1 MQAGITVEELRAGGW
16 PLASLKDDLELSLGR
31 SAVKELKAG
40 GFVTKELRKAGYS
53 VDELTKAGFKKRIAE
68 AVDGRTLK
76 ELLGT
81 EGALTA
87 RKGGGREGH
96 YEAHELREA
105 GFSAKELK
113 GAQLDARSLKVA
125 GYTAK
130 EMRLAEFKLK
140 ELIGAGYSAAEL
152 KDGGFEMG
160 LPRMGPLEFK
170 FDKSAEIS
178 ESWLEGLVRFRQG
191 AAGPID
197 SRAGAAAAQAR
208 LQKPAQALLQK
219 LHEHGLYTMG
229 QLEACALHG
238 KLAKDFDS
246 VGYSESIAEFFDMA
260 RVDSRESETRWT
272 RQVQS
277 FFLSL
282 AGNLSAME
290 KVCMNYAVAAAL
302 VLTMT
307 FGNYSSVDNDAWVYF
322 RRVMLTSGRCQA
334 IAHASCNNVT
344 LKVKNDL
351 DWYEFYCIDPYR
363 QLVEGRINSVKGS
376 SQECCLEA
384 FDCAKFDSWLFEL
397 SFVVGNGAGSMFL
410 MLTVLYTSFLYI
422 VLHGTKSS
430 HDRYDELQILVNSLR
445 QEFMQLHFLFMLGIG
460 FSIFGIT
467 AVMCIRITTDA
478 LAKGGQVIGTL
489 GGVCSVAIL
498 IHAVR
503 EVIHINHAIDKY
515 RKSPQEKR
523 ADIRLAMDSMAD
535 VHSQL
540 LASKAADDEDEGA
553 LSPTKRRLR
562 SVVTA
567 PIDAKRGE
575 SDRMAAGS
583 PTKRRGHLRSLLTRA
598 IDARRGE
605 SDLMA

>member
-1 MQAGITVEELRAGGW
+1 
-16 PLASLKDDLELSLGR
+16 
-31 SAVKELKAG
+31 
-40 GFVTKELRKAGYS
+40 
-53 VDELTKAGFKKRIAE
+53 
-68 AVDGRTLK
+68 
-76 ELLGT
+76 
-81 EGALTA
+81 
-87 RKGGGREGH
+87 
-96 YEAHELREA
+96 
-105 GFSAKELK
+105 
-113 GAQLDARSLKVA
+113 
-125 GYTAK
+125 
-130 EMRLAEFKLK
+130 MRLAEFKLK

-191 AAGPID
+191 APGPID
-197 SRAGAAAAQAR
+197 SRAGANAAQAR
-208 LQKPAQALLQK
+208 LQTPAQALLQK

-238 KLAKDFDS
+238 KLAKDLGS

-260 RVDSRESETRWT
+260 RVERRESETRSW
-272 RQVQS
+272 RKQVES

-307 FGNYSSVDNDAWVYF
+307 FGNYSSVDNDAWVDF

-363 QLVEGRINSVKGS
+363 QLVEGKINSVKGS

-384 FDCAKFDSWLFEL
+384 FECAKFDSWLFEL

-445 QEFMQLHFLFMLGIG
+445 QEFMQLHTLFMLGIG

-467 AVMCIRITTDA
+467 AVISIRITTDA

-498 IHAVR
+498 IHALR
-503 EVIHINHAIDKY
+503 EVIHINHAIDEY

-523 ADIRLAMDSMAD
+523 ADIRLAIDNMAD
-535 VHSQL
+535 VHSEIL
-540 LASKAADDEDEGA
+540 TSKAADDEDEGA
-553 LSPTKRRLR
+553 PSPTKRRFR
-562 SVVTA
+562 SVVT
-567 PIDAKRGE
+567 E
-575 SDRMAAGS
+575 SDRRAAGS
-583 PTKRRGHLRSLLTRA
+583 PTKRRVHLRSLLTRA

>member
-1 MQAGITVEELRAGGW
+1 MQ
-16 PLASLKDDLELSLGR
+16 
-31 SAVKELKAG
+31 ELKAG
-40 GFVTKELRKAGYS
+40 GFVAKELRKAGYS

-76 ELLGT
+76 ELLA

-197 SRAGAAAAQAR
+197 SRAGADAARAR
-208 LQKPAQALLQK
+208 LQTPAQALLQK

-238 KLAKDFDS
+238 KLAKDLGS

-260 RVDSRESETRWT
+260 RVERRESETRSW
-272 RQVQS
+272 RKQVES

-307 FGNYSSVDNDAWVYF
+307 FGNYSSVDNDAWVDF

-363 QLVEGRINSVKGS
+363 QLVEGKINSVKGS

-384 FDCAKFDSWLFEL
+384 FECAKFDSWLFEL

-445 QEFMQLHFLFMLGIG
+445 QEFMQLHTLFMLGIG

-467 AVMCIRITTDA
+467 AVISIRITTDA

-498 IHAVR
+498 IHALR
-503 EVIHINHAIDKY
+503 EVIHINHAIDEY

-523 ADIRLAMDSMAD
+523 ADIRSAIDNMAD
-535 VHSQL
+535 VHSEIS
-540 LASKAADDEDEGA
+540 ASKAADDEDGGA
-553 LSPTKRRLR
+553 PSPTKRRFR
-562 SVVTA
+562 SVVT
-567 PIDAKRGE
+567 E
-575 SDRMAAGS
+575 SDRRAAGS
-583 PTKRRGHLRSLLTRA
+583 PTKRRVHLRSLLTRA